1 MLNIRLLSPRP
12 SVSPL
17 IACHPH
23 VLLACHHR
31 RGYSRRQK
39 ARRVP
44 MDSSAT
50 RQSGEMCSGG
60 GGVITLEIAG
70 CFPAT
75 KRKQAARDSRLPH
88 LPWLLVCVL
97 SGPLGCGITSFVHL
111 QHYTESRLS
120 LEVLSLP
127 TKRCFCQI
135 CCWRS
140 ASC

>member
-97 SGPLGCGITSFVHL
+97 SGPLSCGITSFVHL

-127 TKRCFCQI
+127 TKKCFCQI